1 MPASITKTAM
11 RLLAL
16 VAAFALGACAI
27 IPSSYETQAFGKSKK
42 FAVVSVSATPE
53 INSGSGTGSGIGF
66 TLSGLIKAASD
77 ESGYNGDADKILAET
92 APLILED
99 LGNNRHY
106 TLVPAKTVLNHKAYR
121 AAEGEDTSITLG
133 FGKKWLVAPGYKYI
147 KSEDKLAKLA
157 RDLNVD
163 AVMVVTVN
171 YSAGFTGAQ
180 AMGVIAGGV
189 HHGKAMVNGL
199 CRQPR
204 RQGDLKD
211 GGDAS
216 SDNSIGGVGES
227 VNFTR
232 LHPLLIEATRSAT
245 KKLMER
251 TDSLRRCRPT
261 PSGLSTRTRQS

>member
-1 MPASITKTAM
+1 MTVSITRNTM

-16 VAAFALGACAI
+16 VAAFALSACVI

-42 FAVVSVSATPE
+42 FAVVSISATPE

-66 TLSGLIKAASD
+66 TLSGLVKAASD
-77 ESGYNGDADKILAET
+77 ESGYNSDANKILTET
-92 APLILED
+92 APLILKD
-99 LGNNRHY
+99 LGGNRHY
-106 TLVPAKTVLNHKAYR
+106 TLVPAKTVLSHKAYR

-147 KSEDKLAKLA
+147 RSEDKLAKLA

-163 AVMVVTVN
+163 AVVVVTVN

-189 HHGKAMVNGL
+189 HHGKAMVMVYAVNRDGKIIW
-199 CRQPR
+199 
-204 RQGDLKD
+204 KD

-216 SDNSIGGVGES
+216 SDNSIGGIGES

-232 LHPLLIEATRSAT
+232 LHPLLIEATRNAT

-251 TDSLRRCRPT
+251 TDSKLA
-261 PSGLSTRTRQS
+261 SL

>member
-1 MPASITKTAM
+1 MTTPLARTAM
-11 RLLAL
+11 RLFAFM
-16 VAAFALGACAI
+16 AAFALNACVI
-27 IPSSYETQAFGKSKK
+27 IPSSYESQAFGKTKK

-66 TLSGLIKAASD
+66 TLSGLVKAASD
-77 ESGYNGDADKILAET
+77 ESGYNSDANKILADT
-92 APLILED
+92 APLILKD

-121 AAEGEDTSITLG
+121 AAEGEDTSMTLG

-163 AVMVVTVN
+163 AVVVVTVS

-189 HHGKAMVNGL
+189 HHGKAMVNVYAVNRDGKIIW
-199 CRQPR
+199 
-204 RQGDLKD
+204 KD

-245 KKLMER
+245 KKLMEK
-251 TDSLRRCRPT
+251 TDSKLA
-261 PSGLSTRTRQS
+261 SL

>member
-92 APLILED
+92 APLILKD

-189 HHGKAMVNGL
+189 HHGKAMVNVYAVNRDGKIIW
-199 CRQPR
+199 
-204 RQGDLKD
+204 KD

-245 KKLMER
+245 KKLMEK
-251 TDSLRRCRPT
+251 TDSKLA
-261 PSGLSTRTRQS
+261 SL